1 MESKNIEKYEIY
13 KKMKVNLKKAMK
25 AGFYYQAIFIEYAI
39 IEDRCL
45 SLLRH
50 AGVKYLDNRGWELKL
65 SKKLNKL
72 RTNPAFTKPY
82 VRKRI
87 SLDLLDEIENWKKQR
102 DNLIHNLAKM
112 PYNHESIQIIAE
124 DGQKLVN
131 TLDSKTRVVNNYYK
145 K

>member
-1 MESKNIEKYEIY
+1 MVMETKNMEKYDIY
-13 KKMKVNLKKAMK
+13 KKMKVDLKKAMK

-72 RTNPAFTKPY
+72 
-82 VRKRI
+82 
-87 SLDLLDEIENWKKQR
+87 KQILHLQNR
-102 DNLIHNLAKM
+102 M
-112 PYNHESIQIIAE
+112 
-124 DGQKLVN
+124 
-131 TLDSKTRVVNNYYK
+131 
-145 K
+145 